1 MTTDWDAPAYESR
14 GAFVWEMP
22 ADLLDLLRPATGERI
37 LDVGCG
43 TGHLAARIA
52 ECGASVLAID
62 SSPSMVELAR
72 RNYPAIRFEL
82 LDVLEMRL
90 RSEFDAVFSNATL
103 HWVTRPEEAAA
114 RIFDAL
120 KPGGRFVEELGG
132 RGNIAMIVSALLAAR
147 KEGNAPAVAELPW
160 YFPGEEEYSA
170 LLERRGFQIE
180 SARLFPRST
189 PFGEGEGA
197 LVDWLE
203 MFARPLLDDL
213 TVPLRTEVLG
223 AVERRLR
230 PVLYRDGR
238 WEGDY
243 VRLRVKAWKCESNAP
258 RTPREILDSWKGGR
272 LSTSVGEIEW
282 GH

>member
-1 MTTDWDAPAYESR
+1 MTTDWDATGYESQ

-22 ADLLDLLRPATGERI
+22 AGLLDLLRPAAGERI

-52 ECGASVLAID
+52 ERGAGVLGID
-62 SSPSMVELAR
+62 ASPSMVERAR
-72 RNYPAIRFEL
+72 GNYPTLRFEL

-103 HWVTRPEEAAA
+103 HWVIRPDEAAS
-114 RIFDAL
+114 RILDAL
-120 KPGGRFVEELGG
+120 KPGGRFVAELGG
-132 RGNIAMIVSALLAAR
+132 RGNIAMIAGALLAAR
-147 KEGNAPAVAELPW
+147 READAPAVARLPW
-160 YFPGEEEYSA
+160 YFPGAEEYSA
-170 LLERRGFQIE
+170 LLERAGFRVE
-180 SARLFPRST
+180 SARLFPRPT
-189 PFGEGEGA
+189 PLGDGEGA

-213 TVPLRTEVLG
+213 ATSLRAEVLG

-230 PVLYRDGR
+230 PALYRDGR

-243 VRLRVKAWKCESNAP
+243 VRLRVKAWK
-258 RTPREILDSWKGGR
+258 D
-272 LSTSVGEIEW
+272 
-282 GH
+282 

>member
-1 MTTDWDAPAYESR
+1 MATDWDAPGYESR
-14 GAFVWEMP
+14 GAFVWEM
-22 ADLLDLLRPATGERI
+22 AGDLVELLAPSCGERI

-52 ECGASVLAID
+52 ERGADVLGID
-62 SSPSMVELAR
+62 VSPSMVERAR
-72 RNYPAIRFEL
+72 GNYPRLRFEV

-114 RIFDAL
+114 RVFDAL
-120 KPGGRFVEELGG
+120 KPGGRLVAELGG
-132 RGNIAMIVSALLAAR
+132 RGNIARIAGALLEARREAGAPEAA
-147 KEGNAPAVAELPW
+147 ALPW
-160 YFPGEEEYSA
+160 YFPGAEEYSA
-170 LLERRGFQIE
+170 LLERRGFQVE
-180 SARLFPRST
+180 SARLFPRPT
-189 PFGEGEGA
+189 PLGDGEGA

-213 TVPLRTEVLG
+213 AAPLRAEVLG

-230 PVLYRDGR
+230 SALHRDGR

-243 VRLRVKAWKCESNAP
+243 VRLRVKAWKQ
-258 RTPREILDSWKGGR
+258 G
-272 LSTSVGEIEW
+272 
-282 GH
+282 